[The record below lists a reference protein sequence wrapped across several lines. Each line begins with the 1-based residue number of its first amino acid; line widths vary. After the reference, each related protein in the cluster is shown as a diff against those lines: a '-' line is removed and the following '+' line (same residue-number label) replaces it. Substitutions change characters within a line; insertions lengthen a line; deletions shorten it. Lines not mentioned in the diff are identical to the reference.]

1 MSISIED
8 LRRLIFHE
16 KRTYEEIGR
25 MYGISPNK
33 VKNLVKTF
41 SLPVNRVKECNSCK
55 NGGGRGTP
63 PPENSGGMTF
73 ELTKD

>member
-16 KRTYEEIGR
+16 NKTDEEIAKI
-25 MYGISPNK
+25 YGISPNK
-33 VKNLVKTF
+33 VKKLIKTMPIPINK
-41 SLPVNRVKECNSCK
+41 SKECNSCK
-55 NGGGRGTP
+55 NGGGRNIP

>member
-16 KRTYEEIGR
+16 KKTYEEIGR
-25 MYGISPNK
+25 MYGLSQNK
-33 VKNLVKTF
+33 IKDMAK
-41 SLPVNRVKECNSCK
+41 SLPINRVKTCNSCK
-55 NGGGRGTP
+55 GGGGPSNP

-73 ELTKD
+73 DLSKD